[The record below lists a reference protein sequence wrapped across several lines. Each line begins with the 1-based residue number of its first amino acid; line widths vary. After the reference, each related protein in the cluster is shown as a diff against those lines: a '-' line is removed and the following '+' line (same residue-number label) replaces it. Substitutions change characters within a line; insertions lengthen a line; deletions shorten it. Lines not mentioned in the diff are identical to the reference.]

1 MVEGEI
7 NMEFNTLV
15 ALITAHNIDI
25 ETAEN
30 IAQDI
35 LCFCSDADYDDFG
48 E

>member
-1 MVEGEI
+1 MSFE
-7 NMEFNTLV
+7 TLV
-15 ALITAHNIDI
+15 ALITTHNIDI

-35 LCFCSDADYDDFG
+35 LIFYEDSNYDDFG